1 MQDGHTALTGASSG
15 GHLAV
20 VRYLHEKGADL
31 NTKSNV
37 RASFSH
43 LTSPVA
49 SSSLRLIACPPLSS
63 FPLPTPPR
71 APALPLQDGG
81 FNIGSTALIR
91 AAGAGHLKVVKYLH
105 EKGADRYA
113 SVFARFAGGGT
124 YTDALG
130 YARTCGH
137 KEVAAFLQKAA
148 GSELWQA
155 HRDGNLAEVKR
166 LLEYFRS

>member
-1 MQDGHTALTGASSG
+1 M
-15 GHLAV
+15 
-20 VRYLHEKGADL
+20 
-31 NTKSNV
+31 
-37 RASFSH
+37 
-43 LTSPVA
+43 
-49 SSSLRLIACPPLSS
+49 
-63 FPLPTPPR
+63 
-71 APALPLQDGG
+71 QDGG

-166 LLEYFRS
+166 LLEYFRSSGYDHFTLLVQILDDLEMARGSRADQSTQT